1 MPDTSP
7 YPQPTTAAVQ
17 RPQPPAPAAPRPQ
30 APVAAAPGPAP
41 RPSAPPSTVAGPS
54 RPPRASTYTR
64 KFYLSVEETLAR
76 SIERMARLHGV
87 KEVDIGRYWL
97 GLQAAAVDLQF
108 RKEKGLP

>member
-1 MPDTSP
+1 
-7 YPQPTTAAVQ
+7 
-17 RPQPPAPAAPRPQ
+17 
-30 APVAAAPGPAP
+30 
-41 RPSAPPSTVAGPS
+41 
-54 RPPRASTYTR
+54 
-64 KFYLSVEETLAR
+64 LSIEETLAR